1 MKNIIFSIQKINGFR
16 ENIEREL
23 KNKFEKVKYIESE
36 RLSSNER
43 SIYLKIIR
51 GISSKLNNKT
61 IQTYYETL
69 VEKNYKKWIAD
80 SKEIC
85 DYFFVISGGSFSI
98 DFLKALRAK
107 NPGIKLILFLWDTLE
122 STEFVKTYKEYDYIF
137 TYDRED
143 VKKYNFIF
151 RTSFY
156 LEELKQYYIEFE
168 KRKIDLYYLG
178 EIKNIERYRFIEK
191 FYDYCKINN
200 IRFFLKLYLR
210 KNKKKMVE
218 NCNQEIIIEK
228 KIDYKENLKIVNNSK
243 VIIDIKHLKQTG
255 LTLRSFESI
264 GSESKLITTNQDIKN
279 YDFYNEENILIIKN
293 IDEIE
298 KINKEFFEKEYKKID
313 SKIKNR
319 YSAKGFIEE
328 IFSHIQ

>member
-61 IQTYYETL
+61 IQTYYKTL
-69 VEKNYKKWIAD
+69 VEKNYKRWIAD

-98 DFLKALRAK
+98 DFLKALRVK

-122 STEFVKTYKEYDYIF
+122 STEFIETYKEYDYIF

-218 NCNQEIIIEK
+218 NYNQEIIIKK

-255 LTLRSFESI
+255 LTLRSFESV

>member
-1 MKNIIFSIQKINGFR
+1 MKNIIFSIQKINGFK

-69 VEKNYKKWIAD
+69 VEKNYKRWIAD

-98 DFLKALRAK
+98 DFLKALRVK

-122 STEFVKTYKEYDYIF
+122 STEFIETYKEYDYIF

-218 NCNQEIIIEK
+218 NCNQEIIIKK

-255 LTLRSFESI
+255 LTLRSFESV

>member
-1 MKNIIFSIQKINGFR
+1 MKNIIFSIQKINGFK

-69 VEKNYKKWIAD
+69 VEKNYKRWIAD

-98 DFLKALRAK
+98 DFLKALRSK

-122 STEFVKTYKEYDYIF
+122 STEFIETYKEYDYIF

-200 IRFFLKLYLR
+200 ISFFLKLYLR

-218 NCNQEIIIEK
+218 NCNQEIIIKK

-255 LTLRSFESI
+255 LTLRSFESV